1 MVADDIDSKKK
12 NKIIFPFLFKHCN
25 SIKAS
30 LLKCEI
36 SIFIKSTKLGREI
49 ETIPQIPLRS
59 LRDRER
65 KWERE
70 TERQKDR
77 QTEEEISVFCSE
89 FLCLE
94 KKTLTKSI
102 NVIKKDV
109 GGSYQR
115 AFGFS
120 VKGLEIPKN

>member
-1 MVADDIDSKKK
+1 MKFVYLA
-12 NKIIFPFLFKHCN
+12 
-25 SIKAS
+25 
-30 LLKCEI
+30 
-36 SIFIKSTKLGREI
+36 KSTKLGREI
-49 ETIPQIPLRS
+49 GTIPQIPLCS
-59 LRDRER
+59 LRQRENEGG
-65 KWERE
+65 ER

-77 QTEEEISVFCSE
+77 QTEEETSVFCSE
-89 FLCLE
+89 FLCLQ

-120 VKGLEIPKN
+120 VEGLEIQKN

>member
-1 MVADDIDSKKK
+1 M
-12 NKIIFPFLFKHCN
+12 
-25 SIKAS
+25 
-30 LLKCEI
+30 
-36 SIFIKSTKLGREI
+36 REGN
-49 ETIPQIPLRS
+49 
-59 LRDRER
+59 
-65 KWERE
+65 RE
-70 TERQKDR
+70 TER
-77 QTEEEISVFCSE
+77 QTEEEISVFYSE
-89 FLCLE
+89 SLCLE